1 MDRIVRIEGESSIE
15 VPLHRGKSLLEHI
28 REAGVYINAPCSGI
42 GKCGKCVVKI
52 LEGKADVTEQD
63 KEFLNQ
69 SQLDAGYRLACCF
82 YPEESCF
89 VEIPDSG
96 EEKMESLKDYKVFD
110 FEIEPIVEV
119 KKSVNLESLNDGGS
133 FCRNIEKIFG
143 RKIEFSLEALKD
155 LSKIMEHKDKSEKEL
170 YFVMKN
176 EKLVRVSEKME
187 RVLGLALDLGTT
199 TIAMKVIDL
208 ESGAEIA
215 SARMINEQRKYGAD
229 VISRIAYSNE
239 NGILGLKKAA
249 INSVLSGIKEILN
262 TGNLDKSEIYEMSVS
277 GNTVMLHLLMGI
289 SCRSIG
295 VIPFTSITLEK
306 HMFEFREIFESSM
319 LECNVHILPSISA
332 YVGAD
337 ILSGIYAYDMIFSNK
352 PCILIDLGTN
362 GEMVVGSRDGIV
374 TTATAAGPAFEGG
387 NIKCGIGSVAGA
399 ISRVE
404 YLDGRFVYE
413 TIGGK
418 KAKGL
423 CGTGLIDA
431 AASLVKSELMD
442 YTGYFSQGE
451 YFEIGEGVG
460 VYQKDMRE
468 LQLAKSAI
476 RAGLSCLVEEYG
488 CTFEDVEK
496 VYVAGGFGTK
506 VNLES
511 LVEIGLLPEVL
522 LKKAIVIGNSSLAG
536 AVRYLLDK
544 SVEEKM
550 AGIKSKTRDINLGES
565 PEFNNYFMLY
575 MYFER
580 N

>member
-1 MDRIVRIEGESSIE
+1 MG
-15 VPLHRGKSLLEHI
+15 
-28 REAGVYINAPCSGI
+28 RE
-42 GKCGKCVVKI
+42 
-52 LEGKADVTEQD
+52 
-63 KEFLNQ
+63 
-69 SQLDAGYRLACCF
+69 
-82 YPEESCF
+82 
-89 VEIPDSG
+89 
-96 EEKMESLKDYKVFD
+96 
-110 FEIEPIVEV
+110 
-119 KKSVNLESLNDGGS
+119 
-133 FCRNIEKIFG
+133 
-143 RKIEFSLEALKD
+143 IEFSIEALKD
-155 LSKIMEHKDKSEKEL
+155 ISKIMDHKDMSEKEL
-170 YFVMKN
+170 YFVMKS
-176 EKLVRVSEKME
+176 EKLVRVSEKLE
-187 RVLGLALDLGTT
+187 RVLGLAVDLGTT

-215 SARMINEQRKYGAD
+215 SARVINEQRKYGAD
-229 VISRIAYSNE
+229 IISRIAYSNE

-249 INSVLSGIKEILN
+249 VNSILSGIKEILN
-262 TGNLDKSEIYEMSVS
+262 TGNLSKSEIYEMSVS
-277 GNTVMLHLLMGI
+277 GNTVMLHLLMGL
-289 SCRSIG
+289 SCRGIG
-295 VIPFTSITLEK
+295 AIPFTSITLEK
-306 HMFEFREIFESSM
+306 HMFEFREIFESGI

-337 ILSGIYAYDMIFSNK
+337 ILSGIYAYDMIFSEK

-362 GEMVVGSRDGIV
+362 GEMALGSREGIV

-387 NIKCGIGSVAGA
+387 NIKCGMGSVAGA

-404 YLDGRFVYE
+404 YLDGGFYYE
-413 TIGGK
+413 TIGGE

-431 AASLVKSELMD
+431 AASFVKSDLMD
-442 YTGYFSQGE
+442 YTGYFSNGE
-451 YFEIGEGVG
+451 YFEIGEGV
-460 VYQKDMRE
+460 VLYQKDIRE

-522 LKKAIVIGNSSLAG
+522 LKKAIIIGNSSLAG

-550 AGIKSKTRDINLGES
+550 TGIKSKTRDINLGES
-565 PEFNNYFMLY
+565 PEFNNYFMSY